1 MQKYTLNALSILIY
15 LSYFLGFFF
24 DENSIGSG
32 GYNSDLTWI
41 WNNFEIFKN
50 YSLIEAIK
58 SDQFF
63 GNRTPLLYILNI
75 IFNPYIDN
83 IDHYRASIFFLSL
96 SGPIIF
102 YLCLKDKFK
111 NTDKNILFLISSS
124 LLLSPFY
131 RTTAIWG
138 MEINY
143 GIITS
148 LISIYFLNKINY
160 STNIIQNKKIFFLIF
175 FSSITIYFDQKLL
188 IIPILSFLT
197 IIIKNSNIKV
207 KILSVFFYLIL
218 AIPFIYLIYLWE
230 GIVPKLTQ
238 LSNPNTIT
246 SIDRISKLH
255 FYNLGYA
262 STMIGFYLFPLI
274 FFKNDIFENMKI
286 FFFEKKNYIFF
297 FVPFLYLYTLN
308 SNYDFKSYVV
318 DNYWIGFGF
327 IHKISIIFFDKLIYQ
342 KIFTYVSI
350 VFSWWIICL
359 VIEKRSRDLLIL
371 IYFFLISLFLWPL
384 MQEYFDPIIIIISL
398 LLFKTKIYFNY
409 NNSLFFTMYFS
420 FFLIASNIYYLNIL

>member
-160 STNIIQNKKIFFLIF
+160 STNIIQNKKIFF
-175 FSSITIYFDQKLL
+175 
-188 IIPILSFLT
+188 
-197 IIIKNSNIKV
+197 
-207 KILSVFFYLIL
+207 
-218 AIPFIYLIYLWE
+218 
-230 GIVPKLTQ
+230 
-238 LSNPNTIT
+238 
-246 SIDRISKLH
+246 
-255 FYNLGYA
+255 
-262 STMIGFYLFPLI
+262 
-274 FFKNDIFENMKI
+274 
-286 FFFEKKNYIFF
+286 
-297 FVPFLYLYTLN
+297 
-308 SNYDFKSYVV
+308 
-318 DNYWIGFGF
+318 
-327 IHKISIIFFDKLIYQ
+327 
-342 KIFTYVSI
+342 
-350 VFSWWIICL
+350 
-359 VIEKRSRDLLIL
+359 
-371 IYFFLISLFLWPL
+371 
-384 MQEYFDPIIIIISL
+384 
-398 LLFKTKIYFNY
+398 
-409 NNSLFFTMYFS
+409 
-420 FFLIASNIYYLNIL
+420 